1 MKKIFALMLAVLM
14 VVGLFAGCTN
24 NKTDDKDDTKPSV
37 TTPADDVKDPTES
50 ETPDATE
57 TPDTNEGT
65 EGNENETNPSEDEE
79 TGEED
84 VELSEIAQL
93 LTDITSVKPMQFM
106 TMVMDVDLTDEFAI
120 TGYTGLENANDIDV
134 AAVCEAA
141 MGSQAY
147 SVVLVKVKEGVD
159 TKAVAEAMHAG
170 INPRKW
176 ICVEA
181 DDLIVAASGEYVIL
195 AMMDSE
201 YAADCTA
208 QDVINAFADKCGELS
223 HTVKK

>member
-24 NKTDDKDDTKPSV
+24 NKTDDKNDTKPSV
-37 TTPADDVKDPTES
+37 TQPAEDEVKDPTEV

-57 TPDTNEGT
+57 TPDGT
-65 EGNENETNPSEDEE
+65 EGNENETTPSEDEE
-79 TGEED
+79 TGDED
-84 VELSEIAQL
+84 VELSAIAQL
-93 LTDITSVKPMQFM
+93 LKDITDVKPMQFM

-120 TGYTGLENANDIDV
+120 TGYTGLEKADDIDV